1 MNCFEYLLSLNEV
14 CHFQTI
20 EGQKY
25 GPCSKSELRRW
36 LKNSV
41 LHING
46 KAVKD
51 TDPLPRPIYEVVL
64 FPKNRNKR
72 CILYY
77 ETPAER
83 DMP

>member
-1 MNCFEYLLSLNEV
+1 MNCFEYLLSLHEV
-14 CHFQTI
+14 CCFQTI

-25 GPCSKSELRRW
+25 GPASKSELRRW

-41 LHING
+41 LHLNG

-51 TDPLPRPIYEVVL
+51 TDELPVPIHSVVL

-72 CILYY
+72 CTLLH
-77 ETPAER
+77 EDPNE
-83 DMP
+83 P